1 MPNQGSKNP
10 RVYSGS
16 IKRNVNEAEIGFA
29 SGVKIIQKKTRNEVE
44 LIEKPILIL
53 NGLALV
59 KLLKNGVRSILRM
72 IVNTPK
78 PTPKSVV
85 RRLESVELLKREQ
98 AAVLLLTSLSRLV
111 RNVCV
116 VVEMK
121 RNSAAQ
127 D

>member
-1 MPNQGSKNP
+1 LVG
-10 RVYSGS
+10 YIG
-16 IKRNVNEAEIGFA
+16 IIILKRNVNEAEIGFA
-29 SGVKIIQKKTRNEVE
+29 SGVKITQKKTRNEVE